1 MAWPQRLEFAH
12 GDHCAPIGR
21 PLSDRQEP
29 NQNVG
34 GTLGTFGGVF
44 TPSILTILGLV
55 LFLRVGYVVGSV
67 GLVQA
72 LLILGLATSVSVLTS
87 ISLSVVATNMKVR
100 GGGEYFL
107 ISRTLGIEFGG
118 AVGVVLYLAISVS
131 IAFYAIGFAEA
142 TVTAFNS
149 DSTVLIQLV
158 AAGLVLVLGGVAVIG
173 ADLATRLQYLVMV
186 LLFMALLS
194 FFLGAFGDFEMDLFS
209 DNVGGQSS
217 DVGFWEA
224 FAVFFPAVTGFSQGV
239 AMSGDLRD
247 PGRSI
252 SQGTFTAVGVSTLIY
267 VAVIVLLAGAAPA
280 ETLAGDTTTIM
291 GDFSIVEWTMLVG
304 VLAATLSSTLASAL
318 GGPRVLQRLG
328 EDRVLPRLE
337 YFAVGSG
344 PTNNP
349 RRALGLSTV
358 IALLTV
364 AAGDLNAIAPVIS
377 MFFLASYGL
386 INYATYFEIRA
397 GSTSFRPRF
406 RWFDARLSL
415 LGTIACAGSI
425 IAINPLAGALAALL
439 FVGLFNYLRNREA
452 PDRWVDSS
460 GSYHY
465 TRARHHL
472 RALHQEPAG
481 KRDWRPV
488 VLAFV
493 PRDPASRQRMITMA
507 SWLEGDSG
515 FLTAVRLVNGSGPVL
530 RKKVAGI
537 EDDLETE
544 VEVAAPG
551 AFAKVLLVADTEVG
565 VQTLVQ
571 THGLGNI
578 RPNLA
583 LFGVRDLRST
593 DAEQATY
600 GQMLQSCVRFGSNV
614 AVLNVRDD
622 AWSRFKET
630 PRDERSIALWWSDDQ
645 VGQLITL
652 LGWLCQRH
660 DEWSDATIIVYVPRT
675 DMPDD
680 AGRVQAVLE
689 EARIDAQV
697 VEVEETQAT
706 FTDALSGSTMALAP
720 LRIRRGKAIGPFE
733 TPLGM
738 LVESLPLAVMV
749 LATESVELHA
759 EADDGSLAEFAKASD
774 QATGAK
780 KWVAELDEQAAILLV
795 TAETKRQ
802 QLDNVTSANDIEMIS
817 VLEEEVRAAEF
828 AAAQAYRKYVDA
840 KSRCR
845 ILEQRAEELDPARYS
860 VTVDPT
866 IWRSSTVT
874 VSPE

>member
-1 MAWPQRLEFAH
+1 M
-12 GDHCAPIGR
+12 
-21 PLSDRQEP
+21 SDRQESP
-29 NQNVG
+29 APPPG

-67 GLVQA
+67 GLVRA

-142 TVTAFNS
+142 TVIAFNS
-149 DSTVLIQLV
+149 DSTFLIQLV
-158 AAGLVLVLGGVAVIG
+158 AAALVIVLGAVAVVG

-186 LLFMALLS
+186 LLVLALLS
-194 FFLGAFGDFEMDLFS
+194 FFAGAVGDFDTDIFS
-209 DNVGGQSS
+209 DNVGGQGSG
-217 DVGFWEA
+217 VGFWEA

-252 SQGTFTAVGVSTLIY
+252 SRGTFTAVGVSTVIY
-267 VAVIVLLAGAAPA
+267 VAVIVVLAGAAPA
-280 ETLAGDTTTIM
+280 AVLAADTTTIM

-318 GGPRVLQRLG
+318 GGPRVMQRLG

-337 YFAVGSG
+337 YFAVGNG

-349 RRALGLSTV
+349 RRALGLSMV
-358 IALLTV
+358 IAFITV

-386 INYATYFEIRA
+386 INYATYYEIRA

-415 LGTIACAGSI
+415 LGTVACAGSI
-425 IAINPLAGALAALL
+425 IAINPLAGALAAAV
-439 FVGLFNYLRNREA
+439 FVGLYNYLRQRESV
-452 PDRWVDSS
+452 DRWVDSS
-460 GSYHY
+460 GSHHY

-472 RALHQEPAG
+472 QALHREPEG
-481 KRDWRPV
+481 KRDWRPC

-493 PRDPASRQRMITMA
+493 PRDPISRRRMIAMA

-515 FLTAVRLVNGSGPVL
+515 FLTAVRLVEGSGPVL

-537 EDDLETE
+537 EVDLVKE

-551 AFAKVLLVADTEVG
+551 AFARVLLVNDADVG

-571 THGLGNI
+571 SHGLGNV
-578 RPNLA
+578 RPNLT
-583 LFGVRDLRST
+583 LFGVRDLRGT
-593 DAEQATY
+593 DSEQATY
-600 GQMLQSCVRFGSNV
+600 GQMLQSCVRFGANV

-622 AWSRFKET
+622 AWERFEET
-630 PRDERSIALWWSDDQ
+630 PRSQRSIALWWSDDQ
-645 VGQLITL
+645 VGQFITL

-660 DEWSDATIIVYVPRT
+660 EQWSGASIIVYVPRT
-675 DMPDD
+675 DTPDG

-689 EARIDAQV
+689 AARIQAEV
-697 VEVEETQAT
+697 VEVDETQAA

-720 LRIRRGKAIGPFE
+720 LRVRRGKAIGPFE

-749 LATESVELHA
+749 LATESVDLDA
-759 EADDGSLAEFAKASD
+759 EADDSSLAEFAKATD
-774 QATGAK
+774 QAESAQ

-802 QLDNVTSANDIEMIS
+802 QLDNVVSANDTEMIAE
-817 VLEEEVRAAEF
+817 LEVEVRDAEF
-828 AAAQAYRKYVDA
+828 AAAQAYRTYVDA

-845 ILEQRAEELDPARYS
+845 VLEHRAEELDPSRHS
-860 VTVDPT
+860 VTVDPM
-866 IWRSSTVT
+866 IWRSSTVKPA
-874 VSPE
+874 SS